1 MFWPGV
7 SENLIESLGIG
18 LDLGLSLD
26 IGIGVEMD
34 VDCIVNIFLVVFQ
47 THFLAIYIP

>member
-1 MFWPGV
+1 MFWSWV

-18 LDLGLSLD
+18 LDRGGLSLD

-34 VDCIVNIFLVVFQ
+34 ADCIVNIFLVN
-47 THFLAIYIP
+47 IYLHSLI

>member
-1 MFWPGV
+1 MFWRWV

-34 VDCIVNIFLVVFQ
+34 ADCIVNIFLVN
-47 THFLAIYIP
+47 IYLHSLI